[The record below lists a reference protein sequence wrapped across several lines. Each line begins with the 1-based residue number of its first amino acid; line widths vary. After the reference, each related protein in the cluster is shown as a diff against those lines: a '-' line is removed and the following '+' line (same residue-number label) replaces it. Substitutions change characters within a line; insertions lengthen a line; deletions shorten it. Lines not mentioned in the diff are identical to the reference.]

1 MEYKSRPL
9 VFYLPLTSHKSPCLT
24 NLPLDNHQFSPLGAA
39 NVVGGHLLEEATEFE
54 FMRNILYKYMLGQN
68 GQGDASL
75 AKVLIRVAKFD
86 PEMAEA
92 VLRRE
97 EEKSKSILSSIGLG

>member
-1 MEYKSRPL
+1 MC
-9 VFYLPLTSHKSPCLT
+9 YLTCT
-24 NLPLDNHQFSPLGAA
+24 FSGSG

-68 GQGDASL
+68 GQGDISL

-86 PEMAEA
+86 AEMAER
-92 VLRRE
+92 VLQRE
-97 EEKSKSILSSIGLG
+97 EEKSKSLLASIGLG

>member
-1 MEYKSRPL
+1 MHSDWGHTVVELK
-9 VFYLPLTSHKSPCLT
+9 VKT
-24 NLPLDNHQFSPLGAA
+24 FSSFVSVGAG

-54 FMRNILYKYMLGQN
+54 FMRNILYKYMIGQN
-68 GQGDASL
+68 ENDASL

-86 PEMAEA
+86 AEMAER
-92 VLRRE
+92 VLQRE